1 MRVLVVCSYKK
12 QYASHIAPF
21 IEEQVASIQ
30 NQDVTV
36 AYFLIKGKGILG
48 YLKELGPMLSEI
60 KQFQPDV
67 IHAHFGLSGL
77 LANLQRRVPVVT
89 TYHGSD
95 INIDSAFRFSKW
107 CIRFSAWNIFVSKKN
122 IQKAA
127 PKEKFSIMPCG
138 INLEDYPFMEKSQAR
153 NLLGWKQEE
162 RYVLFAGAFCNKVKN
177 APLAQ
182 TAVEQMNG
190 VHLIEI
196 KGYTRAEM
204 ATLYYASNVLLMTS
218 HTEGSPQVIKEAMAS
233 GCPIVSVDV
242 GDVAERIDGIEGCY
256 IAERDP
262 AAIAQ
267 KLRMAFDFNGRTE
280 GRRKIDEMGLDNNE
294 IAKNLIQIY
303 QNVSNKR

>member
-1 MRVLVVCSYKK
+1 
-12 QYASHIAPF
+12 
-21 IEEQVASIQ
+21 
-30 NQDVTV
+30 
-36 AYFLIKGKGILG
+36 
-48 YLKELGPMLSEI
+48 
-60 KQFQPDV
+60 
-67 IHAHFGLSGL
+67 
-77 LANLQRRVPVVT
+77 
-89 TYHGSD
+89 
-95 INIDSAFRFSKW
+95 
-107 CIRFSAWNIFVSKKN
+107 
-122 IQKAA
+122 
-127 PKEKFSIMPCG
+127 
-138 INLEDYPFMEKSQAR
+138 
-153 NLLGWKQEE
+153 
-162 RYVLFAGAFCNKVKN
+162 
-177 APLAQ
+177 
-182 TAVEQMNG
+182 
-190 VHLIEI
+190 IEI